1 MRIVLPFCV
10 FLLGGMGATA
20 VAQQSWTSDSYPDE
34 AEYQR
39 RIAGKLSRVAAQ
51 SFGIRS
57 QAVSQCPDT
66 GLPVLRW
73 ALEGETITSPYTG
86 RAYVQGETGYFGP
99 KERGSDGQIIRF
111 GGDPLKYDLPPAT
124 AHLLLHPADTAARA
138 YLSIPGNLNQ
148 QYHFAAKNWARFFPL
163 FGQQMGAA
171 WQRNFQDAVANYRE
185 VRRPSDGPARQY
197 NDLSRPH
204 DLVGETGKL
213 LGGNKKDGGTEN
225 HKTMW
230 RTSGLLYAQ
239 LFPPGSEISG
249 YPIAEAEEKISFMLK
264 DYVRKML
271 TTGNGEY
278 DSQIYYPHS
287 IEAFLNL
294 YDFSPDPETKALAK
308 LALDYYLAT
317 YALKVYDGAIAGAQ
331 KRGSYDLNYAG
342 EMRELLYH
350 WFGSSRGDQAGK
362 FHTSLHQITSSYR
375 PNRVIYNI
383 LHKNLDTP
391 FEAWVARPFYHM
403 DVPNAFQ
410 EYFYGSK
417 NFGLGSVYL
426 TQVDNP
432 NQQISWSLVVKGK
445 AGPLSFGGLQPYH
458 RAPGGYSPYTQ
469 TLQHKNVMLVA
480 SAPTKATQGKRTD
493 EQASRQGSI
502 ANQPLRLMNKPDPDS
517 LGYFFQQAK
526 YQAATWL
533 FVPRAV
539 NNILEQDGKIFIDAD
554 SAYVAVTPSN
564 INYYWLDAGAKAIE
578 AASLVD
584 KRAAKLLHNHVLVV
598 PGAFSGYALEV
609 HEQEAFGSLEDFAN
623 AVGVGSSL
631 SVDAKAQQLQYQ
643 TAAEEALRMQYQS
656 ESLRCTGSIN
666 GQALDFSN
674 WADGGAYQ
682 SPYVTTGKGKMTV
695 TDGQQGYTVDYSD
708 LTPVYQELK

>member
-1 MRIVLPFCV
+1 MRPIL
-10 FLLGGMGATA
+10 FLCILLINSWATA
-20 VAQQSWTSDSYPDE
+20 LAQQPWTSDSYPDE
-34 AEYQR
+34 AGYQR
-39 RIAGKLSRVAAQ
+39 RVSGKLLNVAAQ
-51 SFGIRS
+51 PFAIKS
-57 QAVSQCPDT
+57 QALSQCPDT
-66 GLPVLRW
+66 GLPVRRW
-73 ALEGETITSPYTG
+73 ALAGETIASPYTG

-99 KERGSDGQIIRF
+99 KERGPDGQIIRF
-111 GGDPLKYDLPPAT
+111 GGDPLKRDLPPAT
-124 AHLLLHPADTAARA
+124 AHLMLHPADTAARA

-148 QYHFAAKNWARFFPL
+148 QYHFAAKNWARFYPL
-163 FGQQMGAA
+163 FAQTMGVA
-171 WQRNFQDAVANYRE
+171 WQHDFQQAVANYRE
-185 VRRPSDGPARQY
+185 VRRPSDGPTRQY
-197 NDLSRPH
+197 LDLSRPH
-204 DLVGETGKL
+204 DLVGEVGKL

-249 YPIAEAEEKISFMLK
+249 YPIAEAEQKISFMLK

-342 EMRELLYH
+342 EMRELLHH

-383 LHKNLDTP
+383 LHKNLDAP
-391 FEAWVARPFYHM
+391 FVARIARPFYHM

-417 NFGLGSVYL
+417 NFGLGSVYI

-445 AGPLSFGGLQPYH
+445 TGPLSFGGLQPYH

-493 EQASRQGSI
+493 EQASRHGSI
-502 ANQPLRLMNKPDPDS
+502 ANQPLRMMNKPDPDS

-539 NNILEQDGKIFIDAD
+539 NNILEQDGKVFIDTD
-554 SAYVAVTPSN
+554 SAYLAVTPSTA
-564 INYYWLDAGAKAIE
+564 NYYWLDAGAEAIE

-584 KRAAKLLHNHVLVV
+584 KRATKLLHNHVLVV

-609 HEQEAFGSLEDFAN
+609 HEQEAFGSLEGF
-623 AVGVGSSL
+623 
-631 SVDAKAQQLQYQ
+631 AKAIGAKSTLLVKAEEQQLQYRASSG
-643 TAAEEALRMQYQS
+643 TTLLMQYQP
-656 ESLRCTGSIN
+656 EGLRCTGSIN
-666 GQALDFSN
+666 GQALDFAN

>member
-1 MRIVLPFCV
+1 MRPI
-10 FLLGGMGATA
+10 FLLFVLLGNWTVAL
-20 VAQQSWTSDSYPDE
+20 AQQPWSADSYSDE
-34 AEYQR
+34 AGYQR
-39 RIAGKLSRVAAQ
+39 RISGKLLKVAAQ
-51 SFGIRS
+51 PFGKRS
-57 QAVSQCPDT
+57 QATSSCPDT

-124 AHLLLHPADTAARA
+124 AHLLLHPSDTAARA

-148 QYHFAAKNWARFFPL
+148 QYHFAAKNWARFYPL
-163 FGQQMGAA
+163 FAQTMGIA
-171 WQRNFQDAVANYRE
+171 WQHDFQQAVANYRE

-197 NDLSRPH
+197 LDLSRPH
-204 DLVGETGKL
+204 DLVGEVGKL

-331 KRGSYDLNYAG
+331 KRGSYDLNYVG

-350 WFGSSRGDQAGK
+350 WFGSSRGEQDGK
-362 FHTSLHQITSSYR
+362 PHTSLHQITSSYR
-375 PNRVIYNI
+375 PNQIIYNI
-383 LHKNLDTP
+383 LHKNVTLP
-391 FEAWVARPFYHM
+391 FEARIARPFYHM

-410 EYFYGSK
+410 EYFYGSRS
-417 NFGLGSVYL
+417 FGLGSVYI

-432 NQQISWSLVVKGK
+432 NQQISWSLVVKGED
-445 AGPLSFGGLQPYH
+445 GPLSFGGLQPYH

-469 TLQHKNVMLVA
+469 TLQDKNVILVA
-480 SAPTKATQGKRTD
+480 SAPTATGKKTD
-493 EQASRQGSI
+493 EQVSRQGSI
-502 ANQPLRLMNKPDPDS
+502 ANQPLQLMDKPKPDS
-517 LGYFFQQAK
+517 LGAFFQRAK

-539 NNILEQDGKIFIDAD
+539 NKIMEREGKIFVDAD
-554 SAYVAVTPSN
+554 SAYVAVTPSTA
-564 INYYWLDAGAKAIE
+564 NYYWLDAGTEAIE

-584 KRAAKLLHNHVLVV
+584 KRAAKLIDNHILVI
-598 PGAFSGYALEV
+598 PGEFSAYALEV
-609 HEQEAFGSLEDFAN
+609 HEKEAFGSLEDFAN
-623 AVGVGSSL
+623 AMRTKASF
-631 SVDAKAQQLQYQ
+631 SVDLKKQQLQYQ
-643 TAAEEALRMQYQS
+643 TTSGTALRMQYQP
-656 ESLRCTGSIN
+656 EGLRCTGSIN
-666 GQALDFSN
+666 GQALDFTD
-674 WADGGAYQ
+674 WANGGGYQ
-682 SPYVTTGKGKMTV
+682 SPYVIIGNGKMML
-695 TDGQQGYTVDYSD
+695 TDGQQGYTVDYSS
-708 LTPVYQELK
+708 LAPVYQELK

>member
-1 MRIVLPFCV
+1 MRSILLLVA
-10 FLLGGMGATA
+10 FLVVSSSIAL
-20 VAQQSWTSDSYPDE
+20 AQQPWSVTTYPDE
-34 AEYQR
+34 GGYQR
-39 RIAGKLSRVAAQ
+39 RISGKLLKTAVQPFA
-51 SFGIRS
+51 IKS
-57 QAVSQCPDT
+57 QALSQCPDT
-66 GLPVLRW
+66 GLPVRHW
-73 ALEGETITSPYTG
+73 ALEGETIASPYTG

-99 KERGSDGQIIRF
+99 KERGPDGQIIRF
-111 GGDPLKYDLPPAT
+111 GGDPLKHDLPPAT
-124 AHLLLHPADTAARA
+124 AHLMLHPSDTAARA
-138 YLSIPGNLNQ
+138 YLSIPGNLRQ
-148 QYHFAAKNWARFFPL
+148 QYHFAAKNWARFYPL
-163 FGQQMGAA
+163 FGQEMGTD
-171 WQRNFQDAVANYRE
+171 WQADFREAVANYRE

-197 NDLSRPH
+197 LDISVPH

-249 YPIAEAEEKISFMLK
+249 YPIAEVETKISFVLK
-264 DYVRKML
+264 DYLRKML
-271 TTGNGEY
+271 TIGNGEY

-308 LALDYYLAT
+308 LTLDYYLAT

-350 WFGSSRGDQAGK
+350 WFGSSLGEQDK

-375 PNRVIYNI
+375 PNQIIYNI
-383 LHKNLDTP
+383 LHKNIGLP
-391 FEAWVARPFYHM
+391 FEARIARPFYHM

-417 NFGLGSVYL
+417 SFGLGSVYI

-432 NQQISWSLVVKGK
+432 NQQISWSLVMKGK
-445 AGPLSFGGLQPYH
+445 DGPLSFGGLQPYH

-469 TLQHKNVMLVA
+469 TLQDKNVILVA
-480 SAPTKATQGKRTD
+480 SAPTAFTQGKKTD

-502 ANQPLRLMNKPDPDS
+502 ADQPLQPLAKPLPDS
-517 LGYFFQQAK
+517 LGDFFQRAK

-539 NNILEQDGKIFIDAD
+539 SEILEKDGKIFVDAD
-554 SAYVAVTPSN
+554 SAYVAVTPTTVD
-564 INYYWLDAGAKAIE
+564 YYWLDVEDEEIQAAIPIE
-578 AASLVD
+578 
-584 KRAAKLLHNHVLVV
+584 KRAAKLLDNHVLVV

-609 HEQEAFGSLEDFAN
+609 HEKEAFGSLKDFAN
-623 AVGVGSSL
+623 AIGAKSNL
-631 SVDAKAQQLQYQ
+631 SVNVKAQQLQYQ
-643 TAAEEALRMQYQS
+643 TAAGDALFMQYQP

-666 GQALDFSN
+666 GQTLDFTD

-682 SPYVTTGKGKMTV
+682 SPYISTGKGKMKL
-695 TDGQQGYTVDYSD
+695 TDGQQGYMVDYSS
-708 LTPVYQELK
+708 LTPVYQELE

>member
-1 MRIVLPFCV
+1 MRPIL
-10 FLLGGMGATA
+10 FLCILLINSWATA
-20 VAQQSWTSDSYPDE
+20 LAQQPWTSDSYPDE
-34 AEYQR
+34 GGYQR
-39 RIAGKLSRVAAQ
+39 RVSGKLSNIAAQ
-51 SFGIRS
+51 PFAIKS
-57 QAVSQCPDT
+57 QALSQCPDT
-66 GLPVLRW
+66 GLPVRRW
-73 ALEGETITSPYTG
+73 ALAGETIASPYTG
-86 RAYVQGETGYFGP
+86 RTYVQGETGYFGP

-111 GGDPLKYDLPPAT
+111 GGDPLKYDLPPVT
-124 AHLLLHPADTAARA
+124 AHLLLHPSDTAARA

-148 QYHFAAKNWARFFPL
+148 QYHFAAKNWARFYPL
-163 FGQQMGAA
+163 FGQEMGNA
-171 WQRNFQDAVANYRE
+171 WQRDFQDAVANYRE

-197 NDLSRPH
+197 LDLSRPH

-239 LFPPGSEISG
+239 LFSPGSEISG
-249 YPIAEAEEKISFMLK
+249 YPVAEAEEKISFMLK

-271 TTGNGEY
+271 TTSNGEY

-317 YALKVYDGAIAGAQ
+317 YALKAYDGAIAGAQ

-375 PNRVIYNI
+375 PNQIIYNI
-383 LHKNLDTP
+383 LHKNVTLP
-391 FEAWVARPFYHM
+391 FEARIARPFYHM

-410 EYFYGSK
+410 EYFYGSRS
-417 NFGLGSVYL
+417 FGLGSVYI

-432 NQQISWSLVVKGK
+432 NQQISWSLVVKGED
-445 AGPLSFGGLQPYH
+445 GPLSFGGLQPYH

-469 TLQHKNVMLVA
+469 TLQDKNVILVA
-480 SAPTKATQGKRTD
+480 SAPTATGKKTD
-493 EQASRQGSI
+493 EQVSRQGSI
-502 ANQPLRLMNKPDPDS
+502 ANQPLQLMDKPKPDS
-517 LGYFFQQAK
+517 LGAFFQRAK

-539 NNILEQDGKIFIDAD
+539 NKIMEREGKIFVDAD
-554 SAYVAVTPSN
+554 SAYVAVTPSTA
-564 INYYWLDAGAKAIE
+564 NYYWLEAGTEAIE

-584 KRAAKLLHNHVLVV
+584 QRAAKLIDNHILVIS
-598 PGAFSGYALEV
+598 GEFSAYALEV

-623 AVGVGSSL
+623 AVGAGSSL

-643 TAAEEALRMQYQS
+643 TAAEEALRMQYQP

-666 GQALDFSN
+666 GQALDFTDWVN
-674 WADGGAYQ
+674 GGAYQ
-682 SPYVTTGKGKMTV
+682 SPYVTTGDGKMML
-695 TDGQQGYTVDYSD
+695 TDGQQGYMVDYSS

>member
-1 MRIVLPFCV
+1 MRPI
-10 FLLGGMGATA
+10 FLLYVLLGNWA
-20 VAQQSWTSDSYPDE
+20 VALAQQPWSADSYPDE
-34 AEYQR
+34 AGYQR
-39 RIAGKLSRVAAQ
+39 RISGKLLKVAAQ
-51 SFGIRS
+51 PFGKRS
-57 QAVSQCPDT
+57 QATSSCPDT
-66 GLPVLRW
+66 GLPVLCW

-99 KERGSDGQIIRF
+99 KERGPEGQIIRF
-111 GGDPLKYDLPPAT
+111 GGDPLKHDLPPAT
-124 AHLLLHPADTAARA
+124 AHLLLHPSDTAARA

-148 QYHFAAKNWARFFPL
+148 QYHFATKNWARFYPL
-163 FGQQMGAA
+163 FGQEMGAA
-171 WQRNFQDAVANYRE
+171 WQRSFQQAVANYRE

-197 NDLSRPH
+197 LDLSRPH
-204 DLVGETGKL
+204 DLVGEVGKL

-230 RTSGLLYAQ
+230 RTSGLLYSQ

-249 YPIAEAEEKISFMLK
+249 YPVTEVKEKISFMLK

-294 YDFSPDPETKALAK
+294 YDFSPDPETRALAK

-342 EMRELLYH
+342 EIRELLHH
-350 WFGSSRGDQAGK
+350 WFGSSLGEQDK

-375 PNRVIYNI
+375 PNQIIYNI
-383 LHKNLDTP
+383 LHKDVALP
-391 FEAWVARPFYHM
+391 FEARIARPFYHM

-417 NFGLGSVYL
+417 NFGLGSVYI

-432 NQQISWSLVVKGK
+432 NQQISWSLVVKGED
-445 AGPLSFGGLQPYH
+445 GPLSFGGLQPYH

-469 TLQHKNVMLVA
+469 TLQDKNVILVA
-480 SAPTKATQGKRTD
+480 SAPTVTGKKTD
-493 EQASRQGSI
+493 EQVSRQGSI
-502 ANQPLRLMNKPDPDS
+502 ANQPLQLMDKPEPDS
-517 LGYFFQQAK
+517 LGAFFQQAK

-539 NNILEQDGKIFIDAD
+539 NEIMEREGKIFVDAD
-554 SAYVAVTPSN
+554 SAYLAVTPSTA
-564 INYYWLDAGAKAIE
+564 NYYWLDAGTEAIE

-584 KRAAKLLHNHVLVV
+584 KRAAKLIDNHILVI
-598 PGAFSGYALEV
+598 PGEFSAYALEV
-609 HEQEAFGSLEDFAN
+609 HEKEAFGSLEDFAN
-623 AVGVGSSL
+623 AIRSKASF
-631 SVDAKAQQLQYQ
+631 SVDVKKQQLQYQ
-643 TAAEEALRMQYQS
+643 TASGTAFRMQYQP
-656 ESLRCTGSIN
+656 EGLRCTGSIN
-666 GQALDFSN
+666 GQALDFTDWVN
-674 WADGGAYQ
+674 GGSYQ
-682 SPYVTTGKGKMTV
+682 SPYVTTGDGKMML
-695 TDGQQGYTVDYSD
+695 TDGQKGYTVDYSS
-708 LTPVYQELK
+708 LAPVYQELK